1 MSSEDRLNASLPG
14 TSSDS
19 ALMTRVGESVESL
32 VQQLARDH
40 TLARVQEEGSLW
52 SYLGK
57 SISDAYMRRAQ
68 TEGVRGGRAIVMAGP
83 PGAGKSRGVESV
95 HEALGPERSVEL
107 GVDESNF
114 ITVDADDIKQL
125 LLGFPVEGIDVDPAL
140 LAGAKEHW
148 DHLISVAA
156 PDALEDGRKLQRG
169 ELSTLVHPLSTA
181 LADEVRR
188 DLIETQVD
196 IKVEGTLR
204 WMESPTVG
212 QGPTLVRELEE
223 AGYRQVSIVAVDT
236 PSELCLEGARMRW
249 EVPRS
254 QGNAGARY
262 TPPGAVLSCFEI
274 GPDGGEISQCVK
286 NADSTHQLACQSQG
300 LEEVNLFVA
309 HRSPL
314 SPTIVEHI
322 DRSGH
327 SELLSKG
334 APEMRVASE
343 TTPPDLG
350 VTPPGGS
357 GLERV
362 NQVLKGAVSGPEQSN
377 PTVTVRVP
385 GVEGSITV
393 EPTGEG
399 GALTSEDITGALRR
413 LGVRPTRNSQ
423 SRGSSRKAKPQEED
437 VSRTSGVNRRKA
449 NPRPTQSESRGGR
462 GGYGRSR

>member
-1 MSSEDRLNASLPG
+1 MSSEGRLNTSLQDDP
-14 TSSDS
+14 SEL

-52 SYLGK
+52 NYLGK
-57 SISDAYMRRAQ
+57 SISDAYMQRAQ
-68 TEGVRGGRAIVMAGP
+68 AEGVRGGRAIVMAGP

-95 HEALGPERSVEL
+95 HEALGSERSAEL

-148 DHLISVAA
+148 DHLIAVAA
-156 PDALEDGRKLQRG
+156 PDVLEDGRQLQRG

-181 LADEVRR
+181 LADGVRR

-212 QGPTLVRELEE
+212 QGPTLVRELEG

-249 EVPRS
+249 EIPRS

-262 TPPGAVLSCFEI
+262 TPPDAVLSCFEI
-274 GPDGGEISQCVK
+274 GQDGGEISRCLK
-286 NADSTHQLACQSQG
+286 NADSTHRLACQSQG

-309 HRSPL
+309 HRNPL
-314 SPTIVEHI
+314 IPTIVEHI

-327 SELLSKG
+327 SEILSQG
-334 APEMRVASE
+334 APEMRVAPE

-350 VTPPGGS
+350 VTPPGSS

-362 NQVLKGAVSGPEQSN
+362 NQVLKGAVGGSEQSH
-377 PTVTVRVP
+377 PTVMVRVS
-385 GVEGSITV
+385 GVEGSISV

-399 GALTSEDITGALRR
+399 GVLTSEDITGALRR
-413 LGVRPTRNSQ
+413 LGVRPTRNSP
-423 SRGSSRKAKPQEED
+423 SRDSARKVRTQGEGAP
-437 VSRTSGVNRRKA
+437 RTSRVNRPKA
-449 NPRPTQSESRGGR
+449 NPHPPQSEGR
-462 GGYGRSR
+462 GNHGRSR

>member
-1 MSSEDRLNASLPG
+1 MSSEGRLNTSLQGASPE
-14 TSSDS
+14 S

-57 SISDAYMRRAQ
+57 SISDAYMRRAHA
-68 TEGVRGGRAIVMAGP
+68 EGVRGGRAIVMAGP

-95 HEALGPERSVEL
+95 CEVLGSERSVEL

-148 DHLISVAA
+148 DHLIAIATPEV
-156 PDALEDGRKLQRG
+156 LEDGRRLQRG

-181 LADEVRR
+181 LADGVRR

-212 QGPTLVRELEE
+212 QGPTLVRELEG
-223 AGYRQVSIVAVDT
+223 AGYQQVSIVAVDT
-236 PSELCLEGARMRW
+236 PSKLCLEGARMRW

-262 TPPGAVLSCFEI
+262 TPPDAVLSCFEI
-274 GPDGGEISQCVK
+274 GQDGDEISRCVN
-286 NADSTHQLACQSQG
+286 NAASTHQLACQSQG

-327 SELLSKG
+327 AELLSQG
-334 APEMRVASE
+334 VPEMRVAPE

-350 VTPPGGS
+350 VTPPGSS

-362 NQVLKGAVSGPEQSN
+362 NQVLKGAVNGPERSN

-385 GVEGSITV
+385 GVEGSISV

-399 GALTSEDITGALRR
+399 GALTSEDIAGALRR
-413 LGVRPTRNSQ
+413 LGVRPTRNSP
-423 SRGSSRKAKPQEED
+423 SRGSSRKGKPQGED
-437 VSRTSGVNRRKA
+437 APRTSGVNRPKV
-449 NPRPTQSESRGGR
+449 NPHPAQSGSRGN
-462 GGYGRSR
+462 YGRSR

>member
-1 MSSEDRLNASLPG
+1 MSSEGRLNTSLQGASPE
-14 TSSDS
+14 S

-32 VQQLARDH
+32 VRQLARDH

-68 TEGVRGGRAIVMAGP
+68 AEGVRGGRAIVMAGP

-95 HEALGPERSVEL
+95 CEVLGSERSVEL

-125 LLGFPVEGIDVDPAL
+125 LLGFPVEGINVDLAL

-148 DHLISVAA
+148 DHLIAVAT
-156 PDALEDGRKLQRG
+156 PEVLEDGRRLQRG

-181 LADEVRR
+181 LADGVRR

-212 QGPTLVRELEE
+212 QGPTLVRELEG
-223 AGYRQVSIVAVDT
+223 AGYQQVSIVAVDT
-236 PSELCLEGARMRW
+236 PSKLCLEGARMRW

-262 TPPGAVLSCFEI
+262 TPPDAVLSCFEI
-274 GPDGGEISQCVK
+274 GQDGDEISRCVN
-286 NADSTHQLACQSQG
+286 NAASTHQLACQSQG

-327 SELLSKG
+327 AELLSQG
-334 APEMRVASE
+334 VPEMRVAPE

-350 VTPPGGS
+350 VTPPGSS

-362 NQVLKGAVSGPEQSN
+362 NQVLKGAVNGPEQSN

-385 GVEGSITV
+385 GVEGSISV

-399 GALTSEDITGALRR
+399 GVLTSEDIAGALRR
-413 LGVRPTRNSQ
+413 LGVRPTRNSP
-423 SRGSSRKAKPQEED
+423 SRGSFRKGKPQGED
-437 VSRTSGVNRRKA
+437 APRTSGVNRPKV
-449 NPRPTQSESRGGR
+449 NPHPAQSGSRGN
-462 GGYGRSR
+462 YGRSR